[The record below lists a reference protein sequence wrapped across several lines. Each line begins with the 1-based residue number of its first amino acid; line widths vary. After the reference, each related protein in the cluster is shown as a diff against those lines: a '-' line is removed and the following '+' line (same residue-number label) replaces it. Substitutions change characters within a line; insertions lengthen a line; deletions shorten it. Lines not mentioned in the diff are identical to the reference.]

1 MTCLMILS
9 SNIGN
14 GTVLPDWCSAFF
26 DDDYFQGIENRF
38 ILSSALDTLPVHVQG
53 T

>member
-1 MTCLMILS
+1 MILS
-9 SNIGN
+9 SIIGN

-53 T
+53 M